1 MKKFFAVLL
10 VLFLSGTIL
19 FAEGESEERTSSGM
33 STAQAVILGAVE
45 GLTEYLP
52 VSSTGHL
59 YLAERLIGLGTP
71 EDEKAADSYVIAVQ
85 IGAILA
91 VLVIYARRIKDIILG
106 IFGKNKTGLKL
117 AINIIVAF
125 LPAVV
130 IGLICEDVIKRY
142 LFGLMPIAVAWLV
155 GGVAIL
161 LTGKKDSDLNAG
173 DELEQL
179 SVKNSFIIGLA
190 QCVAMWPGTSRSLV
204 TLVAGK
210 LVGLKTAAAVEFS
223 FLLGLITLGAATCY
237 EMLKEGSEIISVF
250 GWASPLLGIAVA
262 FVSAVIA
269 VKWMVAYL
277 NKHGLDIFGWYRIAL
292 SVLAFGLIFA
302 GVVK

>member
-1 MKKFFAVLL
+1 MKRFFAVLL
-10 VLFLSGTIL
+10 VLFLSGTVI
-19 FAEGESEERTSSGM
+19 FAQGGSEERKSSGM

-59 YLAERLIGLGTP
+59 YLTERLIGLGTP

-106 IFGKNKTGLKL
+106 IFGKNKTGLRL

-173 DELEQL
+173 DELEKL
-179 SVKNSFIIGLA
+179 TVKNSFIIGLA

>member
-1 MKKFFAVLL
+1 MKRFFAVLL
-10 VLFLSGTIL
+10 VLFLSGTVI
-19 FAEGESEERTSSGM
+19 FAEGGSEERKSSGM

-45 GLTEYLP
+45 GLT
-52 VSSTGHL
+52 
-59 YLAERLIGLGTP
+59 ERLIGLGTP

-91 VLVIYARRIKDIILG
+91 VLVIYARRIKEIILG
-106 IFGKNKTGLKL
+106 IFGKNKTGLRL

-130 IGLICEDVIKRY
+130 IGLIFEDLIKQY
-142 LFGLMPIAVAWLV
+142 LFGLMPIAIAWLV

-173 DELEQL
+173 DELEKL
-179 SVKNSFIIGLA
+179 TVKNSFIIGLA

-223 FLLGLITLGAATCY
+223 FLRGLITLGAATCY